1 MPGSSV
7 VRSVEL
13 NPPAVASPK
22 AGSSKPGSS
31 KPGLSRLGSS
41 GGSPPVA
48 DPSRLGSS
56 PLLGLSVLKNGLGQ
70 LTPEQLRGALA
81 NFLPKG
87 ATAAEQVRAVEAGL
101 KSPAAQAIRDAMARW
116 IVDSVVPVERLVPK
130 AYENWRPP
138 VRDAMMF
145 VVTHLSPARLA
156 PKLLEQLQLPP
167 KTTAEDRLLR
177 LIAKVPGLQKL
188 GQVIARNQHL
198 RPALRHALERL
209 ENGIR
214 DVRPE
219 DVVAIVQKE
228 LGPRVEKY
236 SVKIATSILSEASV
250 SAVIRFTWL
259 DPSTGKRERGVFK
272 VLKPHIPEYFAED
285 MDYLQGLAQFFSDQ
299 HRNYGFPPNL
309 LPDTFKKVRRLL
321 RHEVNFLREQK
332 TLLEA
337 WNLYRS
343 YSTKGIRVP
352 RLIQPLSTSRTTA
365 LTEER
370 GIKVTNAAARL
381 PASRRRKIA
390 EQLIEALVAVPLL
403 TTQEDAIFHG
413 DPHAGN
419 LLYNNRTGEL
429 TIIDWALRER
439 LSREQRRHLALLFL
453 LVTLR
458 DPVGTSNEVLALTQQ
473 HIRSNSPKGR
483 IVAELVAHFLD
494 ELPAARFSSGV
505 DAMRLL
511 ERLAMKD
518 VKFPGPLIMLSKV
531 MFTLDGIMGD
541 IEGGDTGVGFGLTIA
556 RHVAQHWI
564 KNREEF
570 RSPLMKRDW
579 ITLQCSALLYSSR
592 LWLKGEQALLDRFL
606 PPASKAVANAT

>member
-1 MPGSSV
+1 MPGSSEV
-7 VRSVEL
+7 SLAIVD
-13 NPPAVASPK
+13 SPVT
-22 AGSSKPGSS
+22 GSSVGGSS
-31 KPGLSRLGSS
+31 IVGSS
-41 GGSPPVA
+41 VIG
-48 DPSRLGSS
+48 PSAIED
-56 PLLGLSVLKNGLGQ
+56 GLRQ
-70 LTPEQLRGALA
+70 LAPEQLRAILA
-81 NFLPKG
+81 NFLPKN
-87 ATAAEQVRAVEAGL
+87 ATAAEQIRAIEAGL
-101 KSPAAQAIRDAMARW
+101 RSPAGQAMRDAMARW
-116 IVDSVVPVERLVPK
+116 IVDSIVPVDRLVPK

-145 VVTHLSPARLA
+145 VVAHLSPARLA
-156 PKLLEQLQLPP
+156 PKLVEQLELPANTSP
-167 KTTAEDRLLR
+167 EVRLLR

-198 RPALRHALERL
+198 RPALRNALARL

-219 DVVAIVQKE
+219 DVVAIIRQE

-236 SVKIATSILSEASV
+236 GVKIAPVILSEASV
-250 SAVIRFTWL
+250 SAVVRFTWV
-259 DPSTGKRERGVFK
+259 DPHSGKRERGVFK

-285 MDYLQGLAQFFSDQ
+285 MDYLQGLAQYFSDQ
-299 HRNYGFPPNL
+299 QRNYGFPANL

-321 RHEVNFLREQK
+321 RHEVNFVREQK

-343 YSTKGIRVP
+343 MKGVRVP
-352 RLIQPLSTSRTTA
+352 RLIRPLCTSRITA
-365 LTEER
+365 LTEEH

-381 PASRRRKIA
+381 PASRRRKVA
-390 EQLIEALVAVPLL
+390 EQLIEALIAVPLL
-403 TTQEDAIFHG
+403 AAQEDAIFHG

-439 LSREQRRHLALLFL
+439 LSRDQRRHLALLFL

-458 DPVGTSNEVLALTQQ
+458 DPVGTCNEVLALSQQ
-473 HIRSNSPKGR
+473 HIKSASPKGR
-483 IVAELVAHFLD
+483 MVCELVARFLD

-511 ERLAMKD
+511 ERLAMKNI
-518 VKFPGPLIMLSKV
+518 KFPGPLIMLSKV
-531 MFTLDGIMGD
+531 MFTLDGILGD
-541 IEGGDTGVGFGLTIA
+541 IGASDKGTGFGLTIA
-556 RHVAQHWI
+556 RHVAQHWMLHG
-564 KNREEF
+564 KEF

-592 LWLKGEQALLDRFL
+592 LWLKGEQALLDRLL
-606 PPASKAVANAT
+606 PADSTAPAASPSLPHPIRQMRPTGDPGRSE